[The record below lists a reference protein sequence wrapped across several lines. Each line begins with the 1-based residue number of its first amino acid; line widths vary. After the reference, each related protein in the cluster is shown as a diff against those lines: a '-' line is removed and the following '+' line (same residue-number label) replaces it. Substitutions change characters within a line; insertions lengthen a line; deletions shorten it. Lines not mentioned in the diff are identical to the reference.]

1 MIQERERSDMKEEL
15 HGDEHC
21 ILQYFFHL
29 VRHKMFFLL
38 FLLPLEFGEAGIS
51 QAGLA
56 LVVRSARPCWV
67 FGTAFH
73 GPPLLGMAAGLAGGC
88 GTANL

>member
-1 MIQERERSDMKEEL
+1 MGMNTVHSNAFSLSATSD
-15 HGDEHC
+15 
-21 ILQYFFHL
+21 
-29 VRHKMFFLL
+29 VFFL
-38 FLLPLEFGEAGIS
+38 FFSFGVGEAGIS

-56 LVVRSARPCWV
+56 LVVRSARPWWV

-73 GPPLLGMAAGLAGGC
+73 GPPLLGIAAGLAGGC